1 MDLGSSVGVWDGGT
15 QGKWISYSFSRGQGG
30 NWKVFMFPNLIPSP
44 SAVVFAEEIN
54 ECHGNIYYKQSPDTG
69 VLRLK

>member
-1 MDLGSSVGVWDGGT
+1 M
-15 QGKWISYSFSRGQGG
+15 
-30 NWKVFMFPNLIPSP
+30 FMFPNLIPSP

-54 ECHGNIYYKQSPDTG
+54 ECHGNIYYKQSPHTG